1 MLSISTIVPRGMFKL
16 ECKVEN
22 NQKIENNIK
31 GYCILYYKM
40 ENSFVDILGFE
51 GSYQINRLGVVKTIS
66 AERGGRY
73 YGTIKKATVYP
84 RGYVGHKL
92 YKDKQYHSRFLHR
105 LLAEAFIPNPENKP
119 TIDHID
125 RNPSNN
131 KLSNLR
137 WATHTEQHQNMT
149 TTLQFATPEERQQYV
164 NKRQN
169 DWRIRN
175 RRYLAG
181 AQELRDIAL

>member
-1 MLSISTIVPRGMFKL
+1 
-16 ECKVEN
+16 
-22 NQKIENNIK
+22 
-31 GYCILYYKM
+31 M
-40 ENSFVDILGFE
+40 ENDFVDIIGFE
-51 GSYQINRLGVVKTIS
+51 GIYQINRLGVVKTIS
-66 AERGGRY
+66 TQKSGRY
-73 YGTIKKATVYP
+73 YGTIKKPTVHP
-84 RGYVGHKL
+84 RGYTEHKL
-92 YKDKQYHSRFLHR
+92 YKNKQYHNRLLHR

-125 RNPSNN
+125 RNPANN
-131 KLSNLR
+131 DLSNLR

-149 TTLQFATPEERQQYV
+149 TTIQFATPEERRAYV

-175 RRYLAG
+175 KRYLAG

>member
-1 MLSISTIVPRGMFKL
+1 
-16 ECKVEN
+16 
-22 NQKIENNIK
+22 
-31 GYCILYYKM
+31 M